1 MIPAANDLLPSLCTP
16 EILSWV
22 LGGIGAFNDAIIA
35 FCTER
40 NLWRVTGTVGLL
52 ALLASGARP

>member
-1 MIPAANDLLPSLCTP
+1 MILAANDLILSFCTP
-16 EILSWV
+16 EILWWV
-22 LGGIGAFNDAIIA
+22 LGGIGAFNDAVIA